1 LKQKDSKSTA
11 GASNQKQKVEEPQK
25 PENSPTPNSI
35 VPKKRLN
42 IKPIE
47 QSEVKAAKPEV
58 KKLEPEVEKSAP
70 IVPSIKIKLP
80 PSPKPKRSLLNILTG
95 LTKNLPQVED
105 PVFKIPD
112 VPPLVLP
119 KLEEFENDDNKYD
132 IIADHMELTDALE
145 IVGSK
150 VENIEVEQEIELSPN
165 EIGPTIVSRLIQDLI
180 DNVVSNSDGGSEK
193 KPKIILKPITLKVHN
208 VQSGVKKVKKPKFKV
223 IRVSATAKPKFKR
236 SG

>member
-1 LKQKDSKSTA
+1 M
-11 GASNQKQKVEEPQK
+11 
-25 PENSPTPNSI
+25 
-35 VPKKRLN
+35 PKKRLN

-47 QSEVKAAKPEV
+47 QPEVKATKPKV
-58 KKLEPEVEKSAP
+58 KKLELEIEKLP

-80 PSPKPKRSLLNILTG
+80 PPPKPKRTLLNILTG

-105 PVFKIPD
+105 PVFKIPE

-119 KLEEFENDDNKYD
+119 KFEEFENDDNKND
-132 IIADHMELTDALE
+132 IIADHIELTDALE

-150 VENIEVEQEIELSPN
+150 VEKIEVEQEIELSPN

-180 DNVVSNSDGGSEK
+180 DSVVSNSDGGSEK
-193 KPKIILKPITLKVHN
+193 KPKILKPITLKVHN

>member
-1 LKQKDSKSTA
+1 M
-11 GASNQKQKVEEPQK
+11 
-25 PENSPTPNSI
+25 
-35 VPKKRLN
+35 
-42 IKPIE
+42 
-47 QSEVKAAKPEV
+47 
-58 KKLEPEVEKSAP
+58 EKSAP

-119 KLEEFENDDNKYD
+119 KLEEFENDDNKND

-145 IVGSK
+145 IVGST